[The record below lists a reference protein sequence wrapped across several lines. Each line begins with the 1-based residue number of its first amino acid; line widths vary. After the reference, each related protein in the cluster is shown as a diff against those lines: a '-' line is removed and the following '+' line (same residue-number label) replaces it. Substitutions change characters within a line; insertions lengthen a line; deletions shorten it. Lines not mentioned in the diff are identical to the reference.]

1 MTEKKGKKHMSTQ
14 NTDQPLSSSQMLA
27 EARKTVPEITA
38 SQAKEQL
45 DRGEVD
51 LILDVRESSEWD
63 KGHIP
68 GAVLAPRGLLEWYAD
83 PTSPYAK
90 PELTANR
97 DARIVVHC
105 AAGARSLL
113 AAETLKKMGY
123 SNAVSMVGG
132 FNDWAK
138 QGFPVEPSAS

>member
-1 MTEKKGKKHMSTQ
+1 MSTQ

-68 GAVLAPRGLLEWYAD
+68 GAMLAPRGLLEWYAD

-90 PELTANR
+90 PELTTNR

-138 QGFPVEPSAS
+138 QGLPVEPSAS